1 MVRLGAWVRVPP
13 GAFKMEKS
21 KLAKLKQEYEKIR
34 KKYNLPSFKQL
45 NEDFDIERITKKE
58 TELLT
63 REVRWRITEKVSSA
77 MRFLELFLNP
87 ATAPLFILSALKG
100 IGAEARKLI
109 EKSYNEL
116 VELEIASL
124 NLDLAY
130 DERSEAKF
138 IKDAVE
144 RWVILSSNI
153 KEVNRALGEALNL
166 KEKTKKDYF
175 G

>member
-1 MVRLGAWVRVPP
+1 
-13 GAFKMEKS
+13 MEKS
-21 KLAKLKQEYEKIR
+21 KLEKLKQEYEKIR

-87 ATAPLFILSALKG
+87 TSAPLFILSALKG

-144 RWVILSSNI
+144 RWAILSSNI